1 MPERSPHNR
10 REDRRVASNLP
21 IELKL
26 DAQVTVQAKLKDISP
41 NSAFVQMRESVYMRL
56 NDELKFFIKRVGG
69 DLATG
74 IAGTGRISRIV
85 QGEGIALYFTELDKE
100 ASAQLAELLK

>member
-1 MPERSPHNR
+1 MPDRTPQNR
-10 REDRRVASNLP
+10 REDRRVPASLP

-26 DAQVTVQAKLKDISP
+26 DAQVTVQGKLKDISP

-56 NDELKFFIKRVGG
+56 NDELKFFIRRVGA
-69 DLATG
+69 DLTQG

-85 QGEGIALYFTELDKE
+85 QGEGIALYFTELDKDS
-100 ASAQLAELLK
+100 SAQLNELLK